1 MAAIREVIVRRPS
14 VTELYARCDEVGECL
29 LWTGTVGQH
38 VPQFYVR
45 NRPDGGRNKHGAY
58 LSCRREVYE
67 SSSGKPIQ
75 DGRFPVPMCRDRRCI
90 RYEHLKLLTRKQ
102 IGQLASKEGKFSAPQ
117 RAAAI
122 REGIR
127 KAGRLKLTPEQVR
140 EIRTSDETGVALA
153 ARMGVDKSLPPR
165 IRRNEAHRET
175 VANASVFNMR
185 A

>member
-1 MAAIREVIVRRPS
+1 MRP
-14 VTELYARCDEVGECL
+14 TAEQLYARCDEVGHCA
-29 LWTGTVGQH
+29 LWQGPVCNH

-45 NRPDGGRNKHGAY
+45 KRPNGGRDKHGAF
-58 LSCRREVYE
+58 LSCRRLVFEAV
-67 SSSGKPIQ
+67 SGKPIPK
-75 DGRFPVPMCRDRRCI
+75 GKFPVAMCRDRRCI